1 MATATLD
8 AQLKTQLSKAF
19 LDQFDPFRQEN
30 LFVGFAG
37 IAGSGQTTRT
47 ETADTLTR
55 KNILYT
61 KMISPTDVAFVIDRV
76 NWTTGT
82 NYEEFDATVDMS
94 TKNFYVLG
102 GNDDASPNV
111 YICTKKGGGSST
123 EKPVGTSPEVEIKGD
138 GYEWRFVTKVTGDLL
153 KFLNDDYIP
162 LKVVPYYSDLQ
173 PASYEQT
180 DEDIFQYTSQ
190 FRARGNENNGKI
202 QRVKVTPAGT
212 PAVYSKVVKAGAN
225 HEVFASTA
233 TTTQL
238 SDKAS
243 SVDDYYNNYAIKFNT
258 GPRAGLVAKITDYNG
273 STRVANH
280 DSLPVN
286 ANLGDKYEIY
296 PLVEF
301 VGDGSGATAT
311 AFTDS
316 SGQVESVFILNGGT
330 NYKNATAT
338 ISTTQDSGTDATLT
352 PVIFKDLGQ
361 DPVFELFTSAVK
373 LFVNLDSTSNEIM
386 KQNNYN
392 TIFVGSGFNVGAS
405 YDDTGKLAGHDNS
418 TLTRVDVLNTGV
430 DTVAINDYVFGQTS
444 LAFAQVQT
452 FTINGSSGHLNV
464 KDMRGEFLK
473 NEKLSVLDP
482 GSTLAFK
489 NESLTVD
496 RTRKGDTSLTIAKQN
511 WRGTHE
517 IGITFDTVPVIDTA
531 VTGGSGG
538 VGLIS
543 EVFDITEAG
552 ADQTA
557 TIRLTQV
564 YGSTASGVVDFTVNE
579 TLTTSVGTA
588 TVKTISGPEIDLD
601 SGRMLYIEGI
611 TAVSREDE
619 QEDVIELVFD
629 F

>member
-1 MATATLD
+1 
-8 AQLKTQLSKAF
+8 
-19 LDQFDPFRQEN
+19 
-30 LFVGFAG
+30 
-37 IAGSGQTTRT
+37 
-47 ETADTLTR
+47 
-55 KNILYT
+55 
-61 KMISPTDVAFVIDRV
+61 
-76 NWTTGT
+76 
-82 NYEEFDATVDMS
+82 
-94 TKNFYVLG
+94 
-102 GNDDASPNV
+102 
-111 YICTKKGGGSST
+111 
-123 EKPVGTSPEVEIKGD
+123 
-138 GYEWRFVTKVTGDLL
+138 
-153 KFLNDDYIP
+153 
-162 LKVVPYYSDLQ
+162 
-173 PASYEQT
+173 
-180 DEDIFQYTSQ
+180 
-190 FRARGNENNGKI
+190 
-202 QRVKVTPAGT
+202 
-212 PAVYSKVVKAGAN
+212 
-225 HEVFASTA
+225 
-233 TTTQL
+233 
-238 SDKAS
+238 
-243 SVDDYYNNYAIKFNT
+243 
-258 GPRAGLVAKITDYNG
+258 
-273 STRVANH
+273 
-280 DSLPVN
+280 
-286 ANLGDKYEIY
+286 
-296 PLVEF
+296 
-301 VGDGSGATAT
+301 
-311 AFTDS
+311 
-316 SGQVESVFILNGGT
+316 
-330 NYKNATAT
+330 
-338 ISTTQDSGTDATLT
+338 
-352 PVIFKDLGQ
+352 
-361 DPVFELFTSAVK
+361 
-373 LFVNLDSTSNEIM
+373 M

-430 DTVAINDYVFGQTS
+430 DTVTINDYVFGQTS

-473 NEKLSVLDP
+473 NERLSVLDP

-489 NESLTVD
+489 NQSLTVD

-543 EVFDITEAG
+543 EVFDVTEAG
-552 ADQTA
+552 AVQTA